1 MIFESKFRNQNDILR
16 DKFLLDQLTFNGR
29 ANGYMMEEPKQSDY
43 LKLRTEIKRFKEWRL
58 K

>member
-1 MIFESKFRNQNDILR
+1 MIFESKFMDQNDMPR

-29 ANGYMMEEPKQSDY
+29 ANGFMTEGPKQSDC
-43 LKLRTEIKRFKEWRL
+43 LKLKTKVRRFK